1 MEVEEIQ
8 DSTLLA
14 QGNARS
20 SRSKTSTRKKE
31 EREHDDSE
39 SDEGVSRPK
48 KVRPRPQLR
57 SLDCAD
63 AQHGQQKRA
72 VVDDLA
78 AFAAELNSE

>member
-8 DSTLLA
+8 DSTLVA

-20 SRSKTSTRKKE
+20 SRSKTSTRKKV

-48 KVRPRPQLR
+48 KVRPLPAVASTRLR
-57 SLDCAD
+57 
-63 AQHGQQKRA
+63 
-72 VVDDLA
+72 
-78 AFAAELNSE
+78 